1 MRLLPAVA
9 VVWVLAAS
17 AGAQQ
22 PAPTFRAESGAVPLY
37 VTVQDR
43 DGRLVPGLTRGDFI
57 VRDNGRPVEITLFS
71 SAVQPITMVLLV
83 DMSSSMAHRYL
94 HARDAML
101 ELVEALLPEDRVR
114 LGTFGDRILFTPFLT
129 SDKETLRR
137 LLHYE
142 LWPGG
147 DTPLWQAMRTSMSSL
162 DGETGRR
169 VVLTVTDGRDSCRGR
184 GCVAFKEVEAQALRN
199 EMMIYAV
206 GMAGTDLDG
215 DITRLA
221 ERTGGGH
228 FELAPGADMKET
240 FRRVAAELHQQY
252 LIGFTPAVL
261 DGRRHTIDVRLKD
274 KRLRAR
280 TRVDYLAPKG
290 SQ

>member
-1 MRLLPAVA
+1 MRLISAVA
-9 VVWVLAAS
+9 VVCALAVPG
-17 AGAQQ
+17 GAQQ
-22 PAPTFRAESGAVPLY
+22 PAPTFRADSRAVPLY

-43 DGRLVPGLTRGDFI
+43 DGRLVPGLTRADFM
-57 VRDNGRPVEITLFS
+57 VRDNGRPVDITLFS

-147 DTPLWQAMRTSMSSL
+147 DTPLWLAMRAAMSSL
-162 DGETGRR
+162 DDEAGRR

-184 GCVAFKEVEAQALRN
+184 GCVGFDEVEAHALRN
-199 EMMIYAV
+199 EMMVYAV
-206 GMAGTDLDG
+206 GMAGTEIDRDV
-215 DITRLA
+215 TKLA

-228 FELAPGADMKET
+228 FQLAPGDDMKAT

-252 LIGFTPAVL
+252 LIGFVPAVL
-261 DGRRHTIDVRLKD
+261 DGKRHAIEVRLKD
-274 KRLRAR
+274 RNLRAR
-280 TRVDYLAPKG
+280 TRADYLAKG
-290 SQ
+290 NQ

>member
-1 MRLLPAVA
+1 MRLISVVTVVCALAVPG
-9 VVWVLAAS
+9 
-17 AGAQQ
+17 GAQQ
-22 PAPTFRAESGAVPLY
+22 PAPTFRADSRAVPLY

-43 DGRLVPGLTRGDFI
+43 DGRLVPGLTRADFM
-57 VRDNGRPVEITLFS
+57 VRDNGRPVDITLFS

-83 DMSSSMAHRYL
+83 DMSSSMAHRYI

-147 DTPLWQAMRTSMSSL
+147 DTPLWLAMRTAMSSL
-162 DGETGRR
+162 DDEAGRR

-184 GCVAFKEVEAQALRN
+184 GCVGFDEVEAHALRN
-199 EMMIYAV
+199 EMMVYAV
-206 GMAGTDLDG
+206 GMAGTEIDRDV
-215 DITRLA
+215 TKLA

-228 FELAPGADMKET
+228 FELEPGDDMKET

-252 LIGFTPAVL
+252 LIGFVPAVL
-261 DGRRHTIDVRLKD
+261 DGRRHAIEVRLKD
-274 KRLRAR
+274 RNLRAR
-280 TRVDYLAPKG
+280 TRADYLAPGK
-290 SQ
+290 

>member
-1 MRLLPAVA
+1 MRLISVVTVVCALAVPG
-9 VVWVLAAS
+9 
-17 AGAQQ
+17 GAQQ
-22 PAPTFRAESGAVPLY
+22 PAPTFRADARAVPLY

-43 DGRLVPGLTRGDFI
+43 DGRLVPGLTRADFM
-57 VRDNGRPVEITLFS
+57 VRDDGRPVDITLFS
-71 SAVQPITMVLLV
+71 AAVQPITMVLLV
-83 DMSSSMAHRYL
+83 DMSSSMAHRYI

-147 DTPLWQAMRTSMSSL
+147 DTPLWLAMRTAMSSL
-162 DGETGRR
+162 DEESGRR

-184 GCVAFKEVEAQALRN
+184 GCVGFDEVEAHAVRN
-199 EMMIYAV
+199 EMMVYAV
-206 GMAGTDLDG
+206 GMAGTEIDRDV
-215 DITRLA
+215 TKLA

-228 FELAPGADMKET
+228 FALAPGDDMKGT

-252 LIGFTPAVL
+252 LIGFVPAVL
-261 DGRRHTIDVRLKD
+261 DGRRHAIEVRLKD
-274 KRLRAR
+274 RNLRAR
-280 TRVDYLAPKG
+280 TRADYLAPAK
-290 SQ
+290 